1 MTNNL
6 ENKEVLSDQ
15 ILNAI
20 DLIIKHTP
28 NAVFG
33 GSIALNAVG
42 LINRKVSDIDL
53 FFHLNESLTKNG
65 FLSIENDG
73 QILSDTVTNV
83 NGVEIQRTGA
93 KIAGVKACCFKV
105 SDEEMQHSKIEF
117 LGRKICVQNVNY
129 AIMAKMTYADKN
141 DKHKEDLK
149 QIINDCV
156 DYELPGIT
164 AKTDIQKDLKFDS
177 LDVVELLIDLEK
189 QYQISIS
196 DEEFEKV
203 RTFQELCDLMQSI
216 LTTPELLNN

>member
-1 MTNNL
+1 MANNL
-6 ENKEVLSDQ
+6 ENKEVLSDE

-53 FFHLNESLTKNG
+53 FFDINESLTKNG

-93 KIAGVKACCFKV
+93 KIAGVKTCCFKV

-129 AIMAKMTYADKN
+129 AIIAKMTYADKN
-141 DKHKEDLK
+141 NKHKEDLK
-149 QIINDCV
+149 QINMN
-156 DYELPGIT
+156 
-164 AKTDIQKDLKFDS
+164 
-177 LDVVELLIDLEK
+177 LEK
-189 QYQISIS
+189 Y
-196 DEEFEKV
+196 F
-203 RTFQELCDLMQSI
+203 
-216 LTTPELLNN
+216 

>member
-1 MTNNL
+1 MCNIFELTHVPACGKTAVSGSKIENKKKKAMTNNL
-6 ENKEVLSDQ
+6 ESKEVLSAE

-53 FFHLNESLTKNG
+53 FFHLNENLTKNG
-65 FLSIENDG
+65 FLSIVNDG

-93 KIAGVKACCFKV
+93 KIAGVKTCCFKV

-141 DKHKEDLK
+141 NKHKEDLK
-149 QIINDCV
+149 QIN
-156 DYELPGIT
+156 T
-164 AKTDIQKDLKFDS
+164 N
-177 LDVVELLIDLEK
+177 LDN
-189 QYQISIS
+189 Y
-196 DEEFEKV
+196 F
-203 RTFQELCDLMQSI
+203 
-216 LTTPELLNN
+216 